1 MDFHYKNNFLEDFNV
16 FYIFLYFNFRKMA
29 SAPVPVSVFGS
40 DNSKKGAAKKTRNCS
55 PYKFITRIDGEGMY
69 ARFAFFAKT
78 LEEANNLLGTMVA
91 DKIFDNIISHAY
103 ERKGAKYGQGY
114 SIHGVAHCVR
124 KDYDFFYLRKRL
136 PKAYIRCSFYP
147 DGPQNTQKKQS
158 TEILQ
163 EGIAPSVLYNN
174 TNYCMPVSGQ
184 TGGDD
189 CNALTFC
196 DQ

>member
-1 MDFHYKNNFLEDFNV
+1 
-16 FYIFLYFNFRKMA
+16 MA

-40 DNSKKGAAKKTRNCS
+40 DNSKKGAAKKTRNSS
-55 PYKFITRIDGEGMY
+55 PYKFITRVDGEGMY
-69 ARFAFFAKT
+69 ARFAFFTKT

-147 DGPQNTQKKQS
+147 DGPQNAQKKQS